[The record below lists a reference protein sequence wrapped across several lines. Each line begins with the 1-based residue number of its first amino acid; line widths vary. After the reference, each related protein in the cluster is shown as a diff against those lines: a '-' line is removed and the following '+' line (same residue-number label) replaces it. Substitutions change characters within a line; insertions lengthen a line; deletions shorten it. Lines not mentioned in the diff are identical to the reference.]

1 MPSTLEHLKA
11 IKRAKDA
18 NDIEAAQY
26 ITQQMVNEANPIER
40 GALGAVYGM
49 GNIAQNVGNIV
60 GLVDDE
66 TIKQHEKIAKP
77 LLETTAGKVGQFA
90 GETLATALPISG
102 GAGMLARGG
111 GALAKMLANP
121 IARGAAEGAIGGAI
135 TAGPD
140 QRVSGA
146 TMGSLGGAAVPA
158 VGAAYRGLRS
168 GVRPTASAQ
177 QLMQKGVELT
187 PGQMNPTGTFGQLE
201 EVSKALPVVGPRIAA
216 ARQNAWKQ
224 TQDVVAQQAAPPNIP
239 VKVGKT
245 ANDTVSNL
253 KDAFDTAYSSVKG
266 FPISSPSILRTTGP
280 DIPLSKAFDSAL
292 RGKTNAIVTNQ
303 DIGAVNRFLKNQL
316 TAFQKGN
323 VKSEDL
329 LAVRSNI
336 RAARRDPNLS
346 MGADEILKKA
356 EDAVTQSLESHLPP
370 QATQGLRD
378 IDNQYGKFK
387 VFENAVVKA
396 GDKPEGFTPFQLS
409 QAVKEAADKGE
420 YAAGGGRLRGMSQAS
435 ADVFQTT
442 QPPTGRQLA
451 TLLPLVGGAYGVL
464 QNPLAG
470 VAALGAMGGMYG
482 TQAGRRFAAGQT
494 GAQLGARAV
503 ERELRRRVPVQIRKG
518 SSAAA
523 RMAAALEAA
532 RSEKE
537 QEQ

>member
-1 MPSTLEHLKA
+1 MPSTLDHLKA

-18 NDIEAAQY
+18 GDIEAAQY

-60 GLVDDE
+60 GLVDNE
-66 TIKQHEKIAKP
+66 TIKKHEKIAKP

-102 GAGMLARGG
+102 GAGLLARGSG
-111 GALAKMLANP
+111 TFAKMLSNP
-121 IARGAAEGAIGGAI
+121 VARGAAEGLIGGGI
-135 TAGPD
+135 TGGPD
-140 QRVSGA
+140 NRIAGA
-146 TMGSLGGAAVPA
+146 TMGAVGGAAVPA
-158 VGAAYRGLRS
+158 LGAAYRGARS
-168 GVRPTASAQ
+168 GVRPTAAAQ
-177 QLMQKGVELT
+177 QLMAQGVELT

-216 ARQNAWKQ
+216 ARQNAWNQ
-224 TQDVVAQQAAPPNIP
+224 TQNAVAQQAAPPGIS
-239 VKVGKT
+239 VKSGKT
-245 ANDTVSNL
+245 LNDTVGNL
-253 KDAFDTAYSSVKG
+253 KDAYETAYSSVKG

-280 DIPLSKAFDSAL
+280 DIPLSKAFDSAV
-292 RGKTNAIVTNQ
+292 RGKTNAIVTDQ

-316 TAFQKGN
+316 TAFGKGN

-329 LAVRSNI
+329 LSVRSNI
-336 RAARRDPNLS
+336 RAARRDPNIS
-346 MGADEILKKA
+346 MGADEILQKA
-356 EDAVTQSLESHLPP
+356 EDSVTQALESHLPP
-370 QATQGLRD
+370 QATQGLRN

-387 VFENAVVKA
+387 IFEKAVGKG

-409 QAVKEAADKGE
+409 QAVKESADKGE

-451 TLLPLVGGAYGVL
+451 TLLPLAGGAYGML

-470 VAALGAMGGMYG
+470 VAALGGMGAMYG
-482 TQAGRRFAAGQT
+482 TQTGRRLAAGQT
-494 GAQLGARAV
+494 GLQLGARDI
-503 ERELRRRVPVQIRKG
+503 ERELRRKIPAGVRKG
-518 SSAAA
+518 SAAA
-523 RMAAALEAA
+523 MRMAAALEAA
-532 RSEKE
+532 RKEKE